1 MIGICS
7 LKDALMD
14 AEKAGLDLVE
24 ISPQADPPVCK
35 IMNYGKYRY
44 ELQKKKHEAKKNQK
58 VVELKEIKFRPSIE
72 QNDYLVKLK
81 MIQKFLNDGNKVKV
95 SMRFR
100 GREMAHQE
108 HGLHIFQK
116 LQADVEDIGKVEQ
129 SAKSEGVHVV
139 MILGPKQ

>member
-1 MIGICS
+1 
-7 LKDALMD
+7 MD

>member
-1 MIGICS
+1 
-7 LKDALMD
+7 MD
-14 AEKAGLDLVE
+14 AEKVGLDLVE

-44 ELQKKKHEAKKNQK
+44 EMQKKKHEAKKNQK

-81 MIQKFLNDGNKVKV
+81 MIQKFLSDGNKVKV

-108 HGLHIFQK
+108 HGMHIFQK
-116 LQADVEDIGKVEQ
+116 LQTDVEDIGKVEQ

>member
-44 ELQKKKHEAKKNQK
+44 ELQKEA
-58 VVELKEIKFRPSIE
+58 
-72 QNDYLVKLK
+72 
-81 MIQKFLNDGNKVKV
+81 
-95 SMRFR
+95 
-100 GREMAHQE
+100 
-108 HGLHIFQK
+108 
-116 LQADVEDIGKVEQ
+116 
-129 SAKSEGVHVV
+129 
-139 MILGPKQ
+139 

>member
-7 LKDALMD
+7 LRDALMD
-14 AEKAGLDLVE
+14 AEKLGLDLVE

-44 ELQKKKHEAKKNQK
+44 EMQKKKHEAKKNQK